1 MFIIWRGWGILLP
14 LAAMI
19 GGLLG
24 MLVFGLVEQFVPHQM
39 LPAIVM
45 LGATLAAFQTVRWLE
60 RSDKGRE
67 LLDEKTGETI
77 LLKRGDSIFFIKV
90 RYWAYIL
97 SILTLIMFVVCLS
110 NVFGSGS

>member
-14 LAAMI
+14 LGALVGAMI
-19 GGLLG
+19 AMFACALL
-24 MLVFGLVEQFVPHQM
+24 EQFVPQQIF
-39 LPAIVM
+39 PAIVA

-67 LLDEKTGETI
+67 LRDEKTGEMV

-97 SILTLIMFVVCLS
+97 AILTVVVFVTCLMS
-110 NVFGSGS
+110 LFGSST